1 MGKELPA
8 AIREREIYARIGRI
22 LCHKHIEFALE
33 HQNDSLEQLTEYLK
47 ACTDDLGHLPRK
59 CEVIG
64 CEYIA
69 MRFGSWEAALETFC
83 TGSIKSALTPLRV
96 SKRKI
101 VQELYREQARIVR
114 TEMAKRKQQP
124 RTLVWR
130 ADG

>member
-1 MGKELPA
+1 MGKEPLA
-8 AIREREIYARIGRI
+8 AIREREIYARIDRI

-33 HQNDSLEQLTEYLK
+33 HQSDSLEQLTEYLK

-64 CEYIA
+64 GEFIA

-83 TGSIKSALTPLRV
+83 TGSVKPALTPLRA

-101 VQELYREQARIVR
+101 VQELYREQDRIVR
-114 TEMAKRKQQP
+114 AEMKRRQQP

>member
-1 MGKELPA
+1 MGKEPLA
-8 AIREREIYARIGRI
+8 AIREREIYARIDRI

-33 HQNDSLEQLTEYLK
+33 HQSDSLEQLTEYLK

-64 CEYIA
+64 GEFIA
-69 MRFGSWEAALETFC
+69 LRFGSWEAALETFC
-83 TGSIKSALTPLRV
+83 TGSVKPALTPLRV

-101 VQELYREQARIVR
+101 VQELYREQERIVR
-114 TEMAKRKQQP
+114 AEMKRRQQP

>member
-1 MGKELPA
+1 M
-8 AIREREIYARIGRI
+8 IGG
-22 LCHKHIEFALE
+22 EF
-33 HQNDSLEQLTEYLK
+33 
-47 ACTDDLGHLPRK
+47 
-59 CEVIG
+59 
-64 CEYIA
+64 IA

>member
-1 MGKELPA
+1 M
-8 AIREREIYARIGRI
+8 
-22 LCHKHIEFALE
+22 
-33 HQNDSLEQLTEYLK
+33 TEYLK

-64 CEYIA
+64 GEFIA
-69 MRFGSWEAALETFC
+69 LRFGSWEAALETFC
-83 TGSIKSALTPLRV
+83 TGSVKPALTPLRV

-101 VQELYREQARIVR
+101 VQELYREQDRIVR
-114 TEMAKRKQQP
+114 AEMKRRQQP

>member
-1 MGKELPA
+1 MGKEPLA
-8 AIREREIYARIGRI
+8 AIREREIYARIDRI
-22 LCHKHIEFALE
+22 LCHKHIKFALE
-33 HQNDSLEQLTEYLK
+33 HQKDSLEQLTVYLK

-64 CEYIA
+64 GEFIA
-69 MRFGSWEAALETFC
+69 LRFGSWEVALETIS
-83 TGSIKSALTPLRV
+83 TGSIKSALTPLRA

-101 VQELYREQARIVR
+101 VQELYREQDRIVR
-114 TEMAKRKQQP
+114 AEMARRKQP

>member
-1 MGKELPA
+1 MGKEPLA
-8 AIREREIYARIGRI
+8 AIREREIYARIDRI

-33 HQNDSLEQLTEYLK
+33 HQKDSLEQLTEYLK

-64 CEYIA
+64 GEFIA
-69 MRFGSWEAALETFC
+69 LCFGSWEVALETIS
-83 TGSIKSALTPLRV
+83 TGNIKSALTPLRA

-101 VQELYREQARIVR
+101 VQELYREQDRIVR
-114 TEMAKRKQQP
+114 AEMKRRQQP